1 MSAPTPELAVVIVS
15 YRTRDV
21 LRDCLAS
28 IMRARQGVSFEV
40 WVVDN
45 ASGDGTVEMVA
56 AEFPRVH
63 LVASPTNDGFARAN
77 NRVLRGLRNDF
88 VLLLNPD
95 TVVLDDAF
103 TRPVEFLRRTPSA
116 GMVTCRLVK
125 RDGTLDL
132 ACRRSFPT
140 LFDGFCRA
148 AGLSR
153 LFPRSP
159 LFSRY
164 NLTYLDEHLPARV
177 DAVNGAF
184 MLVRREAMTQVGLLD
199 EDYFMYMEDLDWCF
213 RFALHG
219 WHVYYDP
226 SAVVVHLK
234 GESGKQSSEPM
245 IRAFF
250 FSMELFHRK
259 HLAARQAR
267 LVAVATRA
275 GIRAWMYATLARNA
289 LRAAKRVTP

>member
-1 MSAPTPELAVVIVS
+1 MSTPELAVVIVS

-28 IMRARQGVSFEV
+28 IMRARQAVSFEV

-56 AEFPRVH
+56 AEFPQVH

-77 NRVLRGLRNDF
+77 NRVLREVRSDY

-103 TRPVEFLRRTPSA
+103 TRPIEFLRRTPRA

-132 ACRRSFPT
+132 ACRRAFPT
-140 LFDGFCRA
+140 PFDGFCRA

-159 LFSRY
+159 RFARY
-164 NLTYLDEHLPARV
+164 NLTYLDEMLPARV

-184 MLVRREAMTQVGLLD
+184 MLVRREAMAEVGLLD

-213 RFALHG
+213 RFATHG

-234 GESGKQSSEPM
+234 GESGKQSSEAM

-250 FSMELFHRK
+250 VSMEIFHRK
-259 HLAARQAR
+259 HLATRQPR
-267 LVAVATRA
+267 LAALATRA

-289 LRAAKRVTP
+289 LRGAKRVTP